1 MLPENWRELVI
12 AEARTWIGTPYQH
25 KGRVKGVG
33 VDCGGLLYQV
43 YNPFVRMRPFPK
55 NYPPDWALHQESNL
69 YLDFIRPYTVEVGS
83 PIPGGMAL
91 FKVGRSW
98 SHAAI
103 MSDKLR
109 YIHSWGRNQH
119 GCVNE
124 SGLSFF
130 CIGYGA
136 KMRPVRYFDLK
147 VE

>member
-55 NYPPDWALHQESNL
+55 NYAPDWSLHRENEI
-69 YLDFIRPYTVEVGS
+69 YLDFIRPYTVEVGA
-83 PIPGGMAL
+83 PVPGGMAL
-91 FKVGRSW
+91 FKVGRNW

-103 MSDKLR
+103 LSEKKT

-119 GCVNE
+119 GGVVE
-124 SGLSFF
+124 SQIGFF
-130 CIGYGA
+130 ARGGDDNI
-136 KMRPVRYFDLK
+136 RPVRYFDLK

>member
-55 NYPPDWALHQESNL
+55 NYPPDWALHRENEI
-69 YLDFIRPYTVEVGS
+69 YLDFIRPYTFEVERAT
-83 PIPGGMAL
+83 PGGMAL
-91 FKVGRSW
+91 FKVGRNW

-103 MSDKLR
+103 VTEKIKF
-109 YIHSWGRNQH
+109 IHSWGRNQH
-119 GCVNE
+119 GGVVEC
-124 SGLSFF
+124 GLGFF
-130 CIGYGA
+130 ALGGDGKI
-136 KMRPVRYFDLK
+136 RPVRYFDLK